1 MSNSR
6 SRILDATKGSIIKPL
21 IAFSVPIML
30 TNILQLLFN
39 AADIIIVGQFGAE
52 NGVGAIG
59 STLSIINLMINF
71 FTGISLGATVIIS
84 NEIGAKEKNKDKT
97 VHTVYA
103 MGIFCGIMTAI
114 LGQIIAKPL
123 LMLMDTPAVIIGKAL
138 LYLRIYFLGLPAF
151 MIYTFARAILICT
164 GETKAPLYYLASAGV
179 VNVVL
184 NFILV
189 YFLGFDVAGVA
200 IATVVSQYISAVLT
214 TRKLY
219 KLDNEFKL
227 CPSKI
232 KIHKDKLLPV
242 IKMGLPAG
250 IQSAVFSIAGMLFQ
264 SSVNFLGEV
273 AVDGNSAAQ
282 SLNMFAFQSL
292 NSFAQGAMTFSG
304 QNYGAKK
311 YKRLHKVLIRTILC
325 QLVMGGAVVLT
336 VLLLGPSLLKIYLPN
351 SPEAIEYGV
360 ISLQMMMIFCFVA
373 GMQDTA
379 SNMLRGMKRSTL
391 PMITV
396 IIGNCGMRIAWILF
410 VFNSIKYTF
419 APLDAYKTLMIAY
432 PITWGFTFIVNL
444 GIYIIVSRKLILSS
458 KEENLCSNLSVT

>member
-1 MSNSR
+1 MSTQKSNV
-6 SRILDATKGSIIKPL
+6 LDTTRGSIIKPL

-30 TNILQLLFN
+30 TNILQILFN
-39 AADIIIVGQFGAE
+39 AADIIIIGQFGSE

-59 STLSIINLMINF
+59 STTSIINLMINF
-71 FTGISLGATVIIS
+71 FTGISLGATVVIS
-84 NEIGAKEKNKDKT
+84 NEIGAREKNKDKT

-103 MGIFCGIMTAI
+103 LGIVCGILTALI
-114 LGQIIAKPL
+114 GQVIARPMLNL
-123 LMLMDTPAVIIGKAL
+123 LDTPVEIIDKAT
-138 LYLRIYFLGLPAF
+138 LYLRIYFLGLPGF

-164 GETKAPLYYLASAGV
+164 GETKAPLYYLSAAGAI
-179 VNVVL
+179 NVVL

-189 YFLGFDVAGVA
+189 YFAGLDVAGVA
-200 IATVVSQYISAVLT
+200 IATIISQYISAILT

-219 KLDNEFKL
+219 RLNNEFKL
-227 CPSKI
+227 CPREI
-232 KIHKDKLLPV
+232 KIHKDKLVAV

-250 IQSAVFSIAGMLFQ
+250 VQSSVFSIAGMVFQ
-264 SSVNFLGEV
+264 SSVNFLGPV

-282 SLNMFAFQSL
+282 SLNMFAFQAM

-311 YKRLHKVLIRTILC
+311 YKRLHKVIIRTALC
-325 QLVMGGAVVLT
+325 QLVMGGIVAVA
-336 VLLLGPSLLKIYLPN
+336 VLLSGPSLLKIYLPN

-373 GMQDTA
+373 GLQDTA

-396 IIGNCGMRIAWILF
+396 IIGNCGLRIAWIVF
-410 VFNSIKYTF
+410 VFNKIKHTF
-419 APLDAYKTLMIAY
+419 DTLSAYRILMIAY
-432 PITWGFTFIVNL
+432 PITWGFTFVVNL
-444 GIYIIVSRKLILSS
+444 GIYLIVARKLIKNSS
-458 KEENLCSNLSVT
+458 CEELCKIDK